1 MAAQSPTD
9 AVLPQW
15 KKAAKQGKEMPK
27 PEEEKKPTAA
37 KITESTKPILEEQ
50 ALLREKLKTMPT
62 WKKDKDPALK
72 RKTQPMVARP
82 PSPGTSASTSARSQ
96 AAQLGAVPVKVPSP
110 PTRRRTPG
118 NSPSN
123 SVSFSFPRSSSPIP
137 EVSTEFKRKVEK
149 AMRARLYLLQQS
161 GPNSFL
167 IGGDSPDHKFRVMI
181 GPQSCTC
188 TRPHCVHLLFVMLRV
203 FKLKENDPLLWTL
216 KLKNFEVEKLLS
228 KFHARV
234 KSRLQKDTSG
244 QMKNSKSRG
253 QRSLPP
259 SPTPGTSSS
268 LGGMS
273 PLPREDEEV
282 CPICLLEMVEGES
295 LTSCEDG
302 CNNRLHQHCMEIWAN
317 ECKRQREPLFCPLCR
332 KPWSSQ
338 TYGTERSLNHSVRSE
353 FPSVAVPL
361 GTEEVT
367 LPHSDPVPAAQ
378 VEVAKPWIEAFGE
391 NLVCCLFSR
400 EWNVRETALRRLSK
414 DINTVFQEGSSAQN
428 MAAFEA
434 CCSLL
439 SMMCGDPVYRVYVAA
454 LRTLR
459 VLVMHMS
466 YSTQQEKRQLQK
478 SLFAVVEAVLAKC
491 ADSNRRISTLSIQVL
506 LEICKDESGDLAL
519 GKMLGEEHTPQ
530 LLGGLYF
537 ILACILRTVAEYA
550 TWPWWLGRL
559 MFLRK
564 LMDEYVSEFELSA
577 DCPSVQMDTAGV
589 LIQGRIASIS
599 EDPSEIYHDNVTRLM
614 SVFKFTMQ
622 ATHCSH
628 SKVSKLAI
636 AVLMSC
642 TSLASHAPS
651 AFKHIKKVVS
661 KLKPSQRSALH
672 RQLHAISRVS
682 SAPSHGS
689 DTIRSVESQ
698 VSVDPSPSV
707 ASNRDSA
714 IGSLSSAASDDETD
728 NFSESELFQSIVD
741 TLERP
746 QSLCLSPNTFSPDKE
761 LNLDWSRS
769 IEDSPR
775 MPPVK
780 LALGKKCQEIIE
792 QEEAEAVA
800 KAMAVSWQDRGP
812 SKIASLDSGD
822 EMVIIFTQP
831 ESLEKA
837 VNSKHLYLE
846 GVHWKKGE
854 LLGTGAYSS
863 CYAVRDLMNGCLM
876 AVKQVSFCRN
886 STEEQTKVT
895 QTIQD
900 EIFLLGR
907 LQHPHLIKCLG
918 ATKHTG
924 HFNIFLEWMPGG
936 SITNLLNKY
945 GPFDEKIV
953 ISYTR
958 QILQGVAYLH
968 QNQVIHRDIKGA
980 NILVDSSGQNIRLA
994 DFGAAARLATQIT
1007 GAGEFQG
1014 QLLGTIAFM
1023 APEVLRG
1030 ESYGRSCDVWSVG
1043 CVIIEMAVSKPPW
1056 NAHEHSNH
1064 LALIFKIACAECPPE
1079 IPENLNPALRD
1090 VLLRCFEVKPN
1101 ERESA
1106 MELLKH
1112 PLFTQM

>member
-15 KKAAKQGKEMPK
+15 KKAGKQGKDMTKSED
-27 PEEEKKPTAA
+27 EKKPAAA
-37 KITESTKPILEEQ
+37 KITESAKPILEEQ
-50 ALLREKLKTMPT
+50 ALLREKLKNMPT
-62 WKKDKDPALK
+62 WKKDKDAQLK

-96 AAQLGAVPVKVPSP
+96 VPQFGSLPVKVPSP

-123 SVSFSFPRSSSPIP
+123 SLSFSFPRSSSPVYDTP
-137 EVSTEFKRKVEK
+137 NEVKRKVEK
-149 AMRARLYLLQQS
+149 AMRARLYLLQQT

-203 FKLKENDPLLWTL
+203 FKLKENDPLLWTP

-234 KSRLQKDTSG
+234 KSRLQKDMNAQKTSRAKG
-244 QMKNSKSRG
+244 H
-253 QRSLPP
+253 RSTPP
-259 SPTPGTSSS
+259 STPGTSG
-268 LGGMS
+268 LGG
-273 PLPREDEEV
+273 LPQARDEEEV

-295 LTSCEDG
+295 LTSCQDG
-302 CNNRLHQHCMEIWAN
+302 CHNRLHQHCMEIWAA
-317 ECKRQREPLFCPLCR
+317 ECKRQHEALFCPLCR
-332 KPWSSQ
+332 KIWSSPANI
-338 TYGTERSLNHSVRSE
+338 RSPKRTPDHSLHSE
-353 FPSVAVPL
+353 LPSVPAPL
-361 GTEEVT
+361 GPEEIT
-367 LPHSDPVPAAQ
+367 LPHSNPIPAAQ
-378 VEVAKPWIEAFGE
+378 VELAKPWIEAFGE

-414 DINTVFQEGSSAQN
+414 DVTSVFIEGSSSQN
-428 MAAFEA
+428 MVAFEA

-439 SMMCGDPVYRVYVAA
+439 YMMCGDPVYRVYVAA

-459 VLVMHMS
+459 VLLMHMS
-466 YSTQQEKRQLQK
+466 YSNQQEKRQLQK
-478 SLFAVVEAVLAKC
+478 CLFSVVEAILAKC
-491 ADSNRRISTLSIQVL
+491 ADSNRRISALSIQVL
-506 LEICKDESGDLAL
+506 LELCKDESGDLAL
-519 GKMLGEEHTPQ
+519 GKMLGEEHEPQ
-530 LLGGLYF
+530 PLGGLNF
-537 ILACILRTVAEYA
+537 ILSCILRTAAEYS

-559 MFLRK
+559 LFLRK
-564 LMDEYVSEFELSA
+564 LMDEYVTEFELSD
-577 DCPSVQMDTAGV
+577 DCVSVQMDTAGV
-589 LIQGRIASIS
+589 LIQGKVNNAS
-599 EDPSEIYHDNVTRLM
+599 EDASEIYQDNVTRLM
-614 SVFKFTMQ
+614 SVLKFTIQ
-622 ATHCSH
+622 AANCSH

-636 AVLMSC
+636 AVLMFC
-642 TSLASHAPS
+642 TSLASPAPS
-651 AFKHIKKVVS
+651 AQKHIMKVVS

-672 RQLHAISRVS
+672 RQLQAIPRVNT
-682 SAPSHGS
+682 APVNRS
-689 DTIRSVESQ
+689 DSVFNYESQ
-698 VSVDPSPSV
+698 ASIDPPSSSS
-707 ASNRDSA
+707 SNRDSA
-714 IGSLSSAASDDETD
+714 IGSLSSAVSDDETD
-728 NFSESELFQSIVD
+728 NFSEAELLQSIVD

-746 QSLCLSPNTFSPDKE
+746 TSLCLSPSCTLSPNEEFS
-761 LNLDWSRS
+761 LDWSRS
-769 IEDSPR
+769 LEDSPR

-780 LALGKKCQEIIE
+780 LAVGKKCQEIIE
-792 QEEAEAVA
+792 QEEAEAIA
-800 KAMAVSWQDRGP
+800 KAMAVSSLDSSP
-812 SKIASLDSGD
+812 SKIPSLDSGD

-863 CYAVRDLMNGCLM
+863 CYAVRDLMNGSLM

-886 STEEQTKVT
+886 STEEQNKVT
-895 QTIQD
+895 QTIED
-900 EIFLLGR
+900 EISLLGR

-936 SITNLLNKY
+936 SITNLLSKY

-958 QILQGVAYLH
+958 QILQGVGYLH
-968 QNQVIHRDIKGA
+968 QNQIIHRDIKGA
-980 NILVDSSGQNIRLA
+980 NILVDSSGKNIRIA

-1014 QLLGTIAFM
+1014 QLLGTVAFM

-1043 CVIIEMAVSKPPW
+1043 CVVIEMVTGRPPW

-1064 LALIFKIACAECPPE
+1064 LALIFKIASAESSPD

-1090 VLLRCFEVKPN
+1090 VLLRCFEAKQD
-1101 ERESA
+1101 ERQPA
-1106 MELLKH
+1106 TELLRH